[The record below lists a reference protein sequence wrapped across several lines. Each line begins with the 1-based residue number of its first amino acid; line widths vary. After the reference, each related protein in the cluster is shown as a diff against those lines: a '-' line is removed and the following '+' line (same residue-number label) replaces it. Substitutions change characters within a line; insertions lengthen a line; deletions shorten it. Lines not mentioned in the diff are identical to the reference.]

1 MKSLREIRRRISS
14 VQKTQKITEAM
25 QKVASAKLHRA
36 QSALGYVL
44 PYEERLR
51 NILLDFVHEGCASCR
66 GGDFFIDHPCILT
79 RSIDAR
85 PVKRVSIVF
94 VASHTGLCGAY
105 NSNMERKLHDVL
117 EDYAALPQD
126 HITLYPIGQKM
137 REAVKDVPYNVSD
150 SFVNLAEGLSI
161 DEAVEFTQKLMSLYL
176 KEETDKVELIY
187 YHFRSMAS
195 QVISRDVFLPFQALP
210 EEALLRM
217 PDTELKGKH
226 GRLIPQEHQA
236 RVYDPMETEGYLAEP
251 DGPRFLDALL
261 PHVLNYR
268 MYLSLLDAQAS
279 EHAAR
284 ALAMR
289 TASENAEDIL
299 KDLRL
304 QYNKSRQQA
313 ITREILDIVQGTVR

>member
-25 QKVASAKLHRA
+25 QKVAAAKLHRA
-36 QSALGYVL
+36 QTALGYVL

-66 GGDFFIDHPCILT
+66 TGDFFVAHPCVQT
-79 RSIDAR
+79 HSTDAR
-85 PVKRVSIVF
+85 PVKKVSVVF

-105 NSNMERKLHDVL
+105 NSNMERKLHAVL
-117 EDYAALPQD
+117 EDYAALPAD
-126 HITLYPIGQKM
+126 CITLYPIGQKM
-137 REAVKDVPYNVSD
+137 REAVKDVPYSVCD
-150 SFVNLAEGLSI
+150 SFVNVTDRLTIA
-161 DEAVEFTQKLMSLYL
+161 EAVEFTRKLMELYL
-176 KEETDKVELIY
+176 KEETDKVELVY

-195 QVISRDVFLPFQALP
+195 QVIRRDTFLPFQALP
-210 EEALLRM
+210 EEALVRM
-217 PDTELKGKH
+217 PDTELRGKQ
-226 GRLIPQEHQA
+226 GRLIPQEHQT

-251 DGPRFLDALL
+251 DGPGFLDALL
-261 PHVLNYR
+261 PQVLNYR

-304 QYNKSRQQA
+304 QYNKGRQQA
-313 ITREILDIVQGTVR
+313 ITREILDIVQGAAR